1 MFFIKKY
8 DKKIKKFMFLLNF
21 TYSYDRMQLQIS
33 AKRWKGL
40 SQFEK
45 LWDRFLLVPSDFTY
59 DELRKI
65 MKHYGYS
72 ENNKGKTSGSRVVFI
87 KRDDVEK
94 TTIFLHKPHGSDAY
108 VRKAAI
114 RSIIAAMERNG
125 DIK

>member
-1 MFFIKKY
+1 M
-8 DKKIKKFMFLLNF
+8 
-21 TYSYDRMQLQIS
+21 
-33 AKRWKGL
+33 

-59 DELRKI
+59 DELIKVVSGYFCRKD
-65 MKHYGYS
+65 Y
-72 ENNKGKTSGSRVVFI
+72 KGKTSGSRVVFI